1 MGFEGSNP
9 SVSAKYLKIMHIKQH
24 VECFIIIET
33 YKLTYKLS
41 AG

>member
-1 MGFEGSNP
+1 
-9 SVSAKYLKIMHIKQH
+9 MHIKQH
-24 VECFIIIET
+24 VECFIIIVT